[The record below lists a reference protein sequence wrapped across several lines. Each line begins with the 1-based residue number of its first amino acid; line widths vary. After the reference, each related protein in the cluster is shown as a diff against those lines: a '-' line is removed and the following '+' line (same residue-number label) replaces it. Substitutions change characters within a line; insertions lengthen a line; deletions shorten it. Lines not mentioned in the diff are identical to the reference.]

1 MRLLRE
7 IEDWLEWPKKFKQG
21 VIIQPGIGERRTV
34 GGCNRG
40 GKENTARWTQSWE
53 IRKSRK
59 DRVKGSKNGNEQL
72 DKEDA
77 TVNIFVDVIVTV
89 IVVVFVFV
97 CLSLREGCKKIGS
110 FSRLLLLS
118 ISLQHFLTDSFGIW
132 ATYATRQRRCNARW
146 GNKSSQQRG
155 KKCTKCILNKIQIY
169 FVMDVKFCI
178 CK

>member
-1 MRLLRE
+1 MTN
-7 IEDWLEWPKKFKQG
+7 KNSKQG
-21 VIIQPGIGERRTV
+21 VIIQPGIGLATHGEGMQHR
-34 GGCNRG
+34 
-40 GKENTARWTQSWE
+40 KENTARWTQSWE

-97 CLSLREGCKKIGS
+97 VVCLSLREGCKKIGS
-110 FSRLLLLS
+110 FGRLLLLS